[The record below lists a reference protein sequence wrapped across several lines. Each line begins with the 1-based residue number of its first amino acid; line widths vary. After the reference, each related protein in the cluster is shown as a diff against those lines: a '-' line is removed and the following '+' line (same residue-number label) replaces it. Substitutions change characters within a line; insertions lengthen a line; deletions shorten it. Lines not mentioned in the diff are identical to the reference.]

1 MMPTMKNDTSPI
13 YKGSDVCEDNLPS
26 LLTLW
31 LPIATILAY
40 AAIFFTGGK
49 EAAANSLLED
59 GPFENFQVVLVG
71 CAFLTGA
78 YILAKMPPRNTP
90 WLLGWILLATLGCLF
105 IAGEEISWGQ
115 RIIGWATPEGW
126 ADINTHKE
134 TNLHN
139 LSGLLNNL
147 PKTLLEYGIY
157 AGVLGVALLRKFK
170 KSWLPEK
177 FAIIYPAF
185 LVSLP
190 SVVMLLALRLGKYL
204 DKTMETGFLP
214 RVSELSEIY
223 LYLFML
229 CYMLVL
235 KNRLVQQG
243 VSAVPV
249 K

>member
-1 MMPTMKNDTSPI
+1 MPVMKTDTSPI
-13 YKGSDVCEDNLPS
+13 YKGSDVYEDSLPS

-31 LPIATILAY
+31 LPIAAILAY
-40 AAIFFTGGK
+40 AAILVTGGK
-49 EAAANSLLED
+49 EAAASSLLED
-59 GPFENFQVVLVG
+59 GAFEYFQFFLVG
-71 CAFLTGA
+71 GAFLTGA
-78 YILAKMPPRNTP
+78 YILARLPPRKTP
-90 WLLGWILLATLGCLF
+90 WLLGWVLLTTLASLF

-157 AGVLGVALLRKFK
+157 AGVLGIALLRKVK
-170 KSWLPEK
+170 KAWLPEK

-185 LVSLP
+185 LISLP
-190 SVVMLLALRLGKYL
+190 CVVMLVALRLGKYA
-204 DKTMETGFLP
+204 DKAFETGLLP

-235 KNRLVQQG
+235 KNRLA
-243 VSAVPV
+243 VSTAAA

>member
-1 MMPTMKNDTSPI
+1 MPDMKTDTSPI
-13 YKGSDVCEDNLPS
+13 YKGSDVYEDNLPS

-31 LPIATILAY
+31 LPLASILAY
-40 AAIFFTGGK
+40 AAIFFASGK

-59 GPFENFQVVLVG
+59 GPFENFQVLLVG
-71 CAFLTGA
+71 GAFLVGA
-78 YILAKMPPRNTP
+78 YILARMPPRHTP
-90 WLLGWILLATLGCLF
+90 WLLGWVLLTTLASLF

-115 RIIGWATPEGW
+115 RLIGWATPEGW

-185 LVSLP
+185 MVSLP
-190 SVVMLLALRLGKYL
+190 SVIMLLALRFGKYL
-204 DKTMETGFLP
+204 DKALETGFLP

-235 KNRLVQQG
+235 KNRLA
-243 VSAVPV
+243 VSTAAA

>member
-1 MMPTMKNDTSPI
+1 MQTDTTPI
-13 YKGSDVCEDNLPS
+13 YKGSDVYEDTLPL

-31 LPIATILAY
+31 LPLAAFAAYIAVLV
-40 AAIFFTGGK
+40 TGGK

-59 GPFENFQVVLVG
+59 GPFENFQFVLVFA
-71 CAFLTGA
+71 AFAVGA

-90 WLLGWILLATLGCLF
+90 WLLGWISLATLGCLF

-157 AGVLGVALLRKFK
+157 AGALGIPLLQRVK
-170 KSWLPEK
+170 KSLVPEK
-177 FAIIYPAF
+177 FAVIYPAF

-190 SVVMLLALRLGKYL
+190 SVVMLIFLRVAKHF
-204 DKTMETGFLP
+204 DKGMETGFLP
-214 RVSELSEIY
+214 RVSELTEIY

-235 KNRLVQQG
+235 KNRIAQQG
-243 VSAVPV
+243 VSTAAA

>member
-1 MMPTMKNDTSPI
+1 MKNDTTPI
-13 YKGSDVCEDNLPS
+13 YKGSDVYEDTLPA

-31 LPIATILAY
+31 LPL
-40 AAIFFTGGK
+40 AAIAAYIAVLVTGGK
-49 EAAANSLLED
+49 EAAANVLLED
-59 GPFENFQVVLVG
+59 GPFENFQFVLVFG
-71 CAFLTGA
+71 AFATGA
-78 YILAKMPPRNTP
+78 YILAKMPPRGTA
-90 WLLGWILLATLGCLF
+90 WLLGWVLLATLGCLF

-157 AGVLGVALLRKFK
+157 AGVLGIPLLKRLK
-170 KSWLPEK
+170 KSLVPEK
-177 FAIIYPAF
+177 FAVIYPAF
-185 LVSLP
+185 FVSLP
-190 SVVMLLALRLGKYL
+190 CVVMLVALRLGKYL
-204 DKTMETGFLP
+204 DKAFETGLLP

-235 KNRLVQQG
+235 KNRIAQQG
-243 VSAVPV
+243 VSTAAA